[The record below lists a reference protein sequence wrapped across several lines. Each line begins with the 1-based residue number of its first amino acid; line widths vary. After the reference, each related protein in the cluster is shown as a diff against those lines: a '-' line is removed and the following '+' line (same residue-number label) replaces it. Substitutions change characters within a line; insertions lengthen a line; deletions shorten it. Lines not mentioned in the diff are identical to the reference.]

1 MTRLS
6 RHRGLV
12 VLLTPL
18 EPSAIEESCCP
29 LGVLAQR
36 HRVVLASVSDPALTQ
51 AHGRWRP
58 SVYDA
63 AAAERTIALRQ
74 RTATALGQLGV
85 EVIDADPEHL
95 PAALADH
102 YLLLKSR
109 GLL

>member
-1 MTRLS
+1 
-6 RHRGLV
+6 
-12 VLLTPL
+12 
-18 EPSAIEESCCP
+18 
-29 LGVLAQR
+29 
-36 HRVVLASVSDPALTQ
+36 VLASVSDPALTRLRTGGGD
-51 AHGRWRP
+51 AA

-74 RTATALGQLGV
+74 RTAAALGQLGV
-85 EVIDADPEHL
+85 EVLDADPEHL